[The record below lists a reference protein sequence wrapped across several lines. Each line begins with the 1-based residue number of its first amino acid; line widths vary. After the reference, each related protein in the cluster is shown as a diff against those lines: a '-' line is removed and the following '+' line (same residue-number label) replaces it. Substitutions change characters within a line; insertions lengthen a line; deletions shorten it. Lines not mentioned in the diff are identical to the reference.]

1 MYSQDTAA
9 LRGDEAWAQAEA
21 SVDCFSLDAALLLSF
36 VAEGH
41 GDATGGGES
50 DDDDDGSNGSDGRD
64 GVDDDA
70 DDDDAM
76 SKGFNPYAEQEL
88 NLDELGLR

>member
-1 MYSQDTAA
+1 MA
-9 LRGDEAWAQAEA
+9 EAEA

-50 DDDDDGSNGSDGRD
+50 DDDDDDDGSDGSDGSD
-64 GVDDDA
+64 GVDDGA
-70 DDDDAM
+70 YDDDAM
-76 SKGFNPYAEQEL
+76 SKGFNPYAEEEL

>member
-1 MYSQDTAA
+1 MHAQDTAA
-9 LRGDEAWAQAEA
+9 LCGDEAWADAEA
-21 SVDCFSLDAALLLSF
+21 SVACFSLDAALLLSF

-50 DDDDDGSNGSDGRD
+50 DGGGSDGSDGVVDDDDGI
-64 GVDDDA
+64 DDDD

-76 SKGFNPYAEQEL
+76 SNAFRLSY
-88 NLDELGLR
+88 

>member
-1 MYSQDTAA
+1 MYSQDTTA
-9 LRGDEAWAQAEA
+9 LRGDEAWAEAEA

-50 DDDDDGSNGSDGRD
+50 DDDDDGSNGSDGSD